1 MSLQRYKNFQ
11 PCLFINLLKMGSDG
25 FLILNFSKTLS
36 FFGLKI

>member
-11 PCLFINLLKMGSDG
+11 PCFFIHVLKMDSDG

-36 FFGLKI
+36 FSGLKI

>member
-11 PCLFINLLKMGSDG
+11 PCFFIDLLKMGPDG

-36 FFGLKI
+36 FLG